1 MKRKWTLPMITLIW
15 LCTAGTAAY
24 AQQSAAAQDT
34 YTYYY
39 NSYDW
44 HLSAQYVKLDFI
56 NPTRLEYADTGMFI
70 LNTYLVDDIYAKTAK
85 QIVAG
90 DPGLAVA
97 YCCDAQTSI
106 SYQPP
111 NNRYRRINLED
122 ASYYGE
128 EAAAKVRAIVR
139 SGYQH
144 SWTDAD
150 LNAAAQ
156 KANVWLRAQG
166 KETISGLTHAQAL
179 TATQLAI
186 WLNANCEN
194 LVSAAYYGLQDYSVY
209 DRTTYDPVKVPSS
222 MPANQQEKQKLNA
235 ANAKNV
241 ELFKQYLLSLEGV
254 PPKTV
259 IFTEDHF
266 VADSAMYA
274 EDPGLHDVTLR
285 FTLDGTVSPQD
296 SLTLTVRLGDIE
308 KQYRLGKDATLT
320 SDSAGYYAVS
330 FDGVDAKALAGGV
343 EVTVSGT
350 QTLADDAYFY
360 EPLPPAGEEARDVS
374 QNLVGYQ
381 PAGTQTLVFAACTI
395 EVDPDE
401 IIVLQ
406 KQIIPQTG
414 DRGAVPWITVLCLAA
429 FFAGKQRL
437 S

>member
-1 MKRKWTLPMITLIW
+1 MKGKKTLLMIMLIW
-15 LCTAGTAAY
+15 LCGAGTAAH
-24 AQQSAAAQDT
+24 AQQSTAGEQT

-39 NSYDW
+39 NSFDW
-44 HLSAQYVKLDFI
+44 HMSAQYVKLNFE
-56 NPTRLEYADTGMFI
+56 NPTRSEYADIGMFI

-85 QIVAG
+85 QVVAG

-97 YCCDAQTSI
+97 YCCDAQTGI
-106 SYQPP
+106 SYRQP
-111 NNRYRRINLED
+111 NNQYRRINLED
-122 ASYYGE
+122 ADYYDE
-128 EAAAKVRAIVR
+128 KAAAKVRAIVR

-150 LNAAAQ
+150 LGAAEQ
-156 KANVWLRAQG
+156 KANAWLRAKG
-166 KETISGLTHAQAL
+166 METISSLTHAQAL

-194 LVSAAYYGLQDYSVY
+194 LVSATYYGLQDYSVY
-209 DRTTYDPVKVPSS
+209 DRTTYDPVKVPSG
-222 MPANQQEKQKLNA
+222 MPSNQQERERLNA

-285 FTLDGTVSPQD
+285 FTLDGTVSLQD

-320 SDSAGYYAVS
+320 CDSLGYYAVS
-330 FDGVDAKALAGGV
+330 FDQVDAKALARGV

-350 QTLADDAYFY
+350 QMLADDAYFY
-360 EPLPPAGEEARDVS
+360 EPREVAGEDPRDVS

-401 IIVLQ
+401 IIVLE
-406 KQIIPQTG
+406 KKTIPETG
-414 DRGAVPWITVLCLAA
+414 DRGAAPWVTVLCLAA